1 MRYEKA
7 FEIAENL
14 INKLENEYDMRCYI
28 VGSIRRK
35 EHIVHDIELIT
46 SNKLFDDDNKTFIK
60 FTYKNI
66 PVNIWRTDD
75 IYFTKL
81 MRTFSKND
89 NIVIR
94 AVAKHKGYLLND
106 YGLFKNDVKIPISN
120 KKKLLRI
127 LNIHHIK

>member
-35 EHIVHDIELIT
+35 EHIVHDIDLIT
-46 SNKLFDDDNKTFIK
+46 SNKLFDDDNKKFIK

-75 IYFTKL
+75 IKFTKI

>member
-35 EHIVHDIELIT
+35 EHIVHDIDLIT
-46 SNKLFDDDNKTFIK
+46 SNKLFDDDNKKFIK

-75 IYFTKL
+75 ITFTKI

>member
-14 INKLENEYDMRCYI
+14 INKLENDYDMKCYI
-28 VGSIRRK
+28 VGSIKRK
-35 EHIVHDIELIT
+35 EHIAHDIDFTT
-46 SNKLFDDDNKTFIK
+46 SNKLFDDDNKKFIK

-66 PVNIWRTDD
+66 PVNIWRTNDVK
-75 IYFTKL
+75 FTKI

-94 AVAKHKGYLLND
+94 AVAKHRGYLLND
-106 YGLFKNDVKIPISN
+106 YGLFKNNVKIPIFN
-120 KKKLLRI
+120 KKKLLKI

>member
-35 EHIVHDIELIT
+35 EHIVHDIDLIT

-75 IYFTKL
+75 INFTTI

-94 AVAKHKGYLLND
+94 AVAKHKGYLLNNC
-106 YGLFKNDVKIPISN
+106 GLFKNDVKIPISN